1 MKKDRI
7 GVIVKKVSVAIHII
21 TIMNSLLKRDKKSI
35 DELPSILSVK
45 ELHTFL
51 GISFAGAYQLLHRED
66 FPTLSSHEKAE
77 VIRFIKDR
85 LILF

>member
-1 MKKDRI
+1 M
-7 GVIVKKVSVAIHII
+7 
-21 TIMNSLLKRDKKSI
+21 

-45 ELHTFL
+45 ELYTFM
-51 GISFAGAYQLLHRED
+51 GIFFAGAYQLLHRENIS
-66 FPTLSSHEKAE
+66 TLSSHEKAE